1 MDGLNLVYKKQNH
14 IAYKDLE
21 SKIINSGFC
30 TFCGACEAACPVQAI
45 SIDGY
50 TIEHSD
56 CSQHIESCPICFQI
70 CPHSEELVDD
80 CLKFV
85 SDSNIKREGLGYY
98 RRILLAQAADP
109 ELRKLGHGGG
119 IVTTLLTNAIDK
131 HVVDSAIVSQAET
144 DTPIKPKALVGV
156 VPDDVLSAIGS
167 KFFPSSVARAYG
179 SAVYEYGKTNIAFVG
194 VPCHVLALRKL
205 EAWEHKITGNLK
217 VIIGLFCFWT
227 LSFGHLLDYLSEA
240 YNIKLEEIKRLN
252 IVKNLIVETDKGIT
266 TVPLSEI
273 KSHILTSCETCT
285 DFTSELADISV
296 GSAHPL
302 KEWSTVIIRT
312 KAGEDFF
319 YSAVEAGVIN
329 TGVIELEPDAFTHVL
344 GTAVQKRKTALK
356 AISDMKEAYIPVPSR
371 PLKEI
376 AVLSQFKVDD
386 VMTNKLKT
394 VSADFTVSQLL
405 DFMARHH
412 HTGYPVLDK
421 NCELMGIV
429 TLDDVAKI
437 DTEKRNDTLI
447 GDIVE
452 KNPATVYP
460 KELALHAFKKMRI
473 HNLSRIAVVDEVNKK
488 KIVGVLT
495 KTDLG
500 HILSEKL
507 SLENKGND

>member
-1 MDGLNLVYKKQNH
+1 MDGYNLVYKKQNH
-14 IAYKDLE
+14 IAYKDLK

-45 SIDGY
+45 TIDGY
-50 TIEHSD
+50 KIEHSD

-80 CLKFV
+80 CMKFV
-85 SDSNIKREGLGYY
+85 SDSNRKREGLGYY

-119 IVTTLLTNAIDK
+119 IVTTLLTNAIEKGDI
-131 HVVDSAIVSQAET
+131 DSAIVSQAEI
-144 DTPIKPKALVGV
+144 DNPIKPKALVGV

-217 VIIGLFCFWT
+217 VIVGLFCFWT

-240 YNIKLEEIKRLN
+240 YNIKLDEIRRLN

-266 TVPLSEI
+266 TVPLSDI
-273 KSHILTSCETCT
+273 KPHILTSCETCT

-296 GSAHPL
+296 GSAYPL
-302 KEWSTVIIRT
+302 KDWSTVIIRT

-329 TGVIELEPDAFTHVL
+329 TGVIELEPEAFTHVL

-356 AISDMKEAYIPVPSR
+356 AISDMKDAYIPVPSR

-376 AVLSQFKVDD
+376 AILSQFRVDE
-386 VMTNKLKT
+386 VMSKNLKT
-394 VSADFTVSQLL
+394 VFVDFTVNKLL

-412 HTGYPVLDK
+412 HTGYPVINK
-421 NCELMGIV
+421 NGDLVGVIA
-429 TLDDVAKI
+429 LDDLVKVAT
-437 DTEKRNDTLI
+437 DKRNEVLI
-447 GDIVE
+447 GDIVQ
-452 KNPATVYP
+452 KNPITIYS
-460 KELALHAFKKMRI
+460 KDLALDAFKKMRL
-473 HNLSRIAVVDEVNKK
+473 HNLSRIAVVNEVHPK
-488 KIVGVLT
+488 KIVGILT
-495 KTDLG
+495 KSDLG
-500 HILSEKL
+500 HILREKL
-507 SLENKGND
+507 SLEEKEND